1 MQVLAGKGVGRELL
15 SDELIDSVIEEVEGS
30 VSVNGKERFV
40 QLVRWN
46 QDTLRYPGSGVG

>member
-1 MQVLAGKGVGRELL
+1 VQVLAGKGVGRELL

-46 QDTLRYPGSGVG
+46 QDALRYPGSGVG